1 MMHFDV
7 LGGGMIL
14 KNAKHQTKLLFNL
27 IHFFIQAT
35 SGYVRTRGLESLRPV
50 TQHEGG
56 LFLRR

>member
-14 KNAKHQTKLLFNL
+14 KNAKHQTKLFNM

-35 SGYVRTRGLESLRPV
+35 CEPENAT
-50 TQHEGG
+50 
-56 LFLRR
+56 